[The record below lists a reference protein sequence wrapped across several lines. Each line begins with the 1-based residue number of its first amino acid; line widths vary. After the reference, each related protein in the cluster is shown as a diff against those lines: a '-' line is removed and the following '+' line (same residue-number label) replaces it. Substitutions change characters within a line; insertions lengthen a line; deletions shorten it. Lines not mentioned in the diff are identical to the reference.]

1 MPLSKKYYQMI
12 ADVLKGVSED
22 FVADENLKSG
32 TYAPSDKVLA
42 ERQALILEI
51 ARRLG
56 DQFNADNPR
65 FDFSRWEKWIFNQFP
80 HIKERS

>member
-12 ADVLKGVSED
+12 ADVIKGVRED
-22 FVADENLKSG
+22 IEADRLYKTQEE
-32 TYAPSDKVLA
+32 VIR
-42 ERQALILEI
+42 EV

-80 HIKERS
+80 HVRKDQK

>member
-1 MPLSKKYYQMI
+1 MI
-12 ADVLKGVSED
+12 ADVLKGVREEFLYD
-22 FVADENLKSG
+22 TDV
-32 TYAPSDKVLA
+32 DKNK
-42 ERQALILEI
+42 IINEI
-51 ARRLG
+51 VRRLG